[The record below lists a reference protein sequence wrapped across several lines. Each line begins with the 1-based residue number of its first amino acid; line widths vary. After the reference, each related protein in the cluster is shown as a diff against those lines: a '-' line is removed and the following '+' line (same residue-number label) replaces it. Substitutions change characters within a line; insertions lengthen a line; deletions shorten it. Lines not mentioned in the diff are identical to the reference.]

1 MQYYELDWEQS
12 WSPLYGS
19 PIIIPENTMLWRGYD
34 TNFNPI
40 PERYLYYSSS
50 SSAYEYAKKQN
61 RDLGC
66 FVTTNPIKLMDIR
79 FMMNILERIIQTN
92 QSDVY
97 LNDFAS
103 SMISF
108 GLCSLGH
115 QITLLKERYKDEF
128 KKQTVNSKE
137 IKMNIQKMIDI
148 HKPMNIIEQKGIR
161 VAETMN
167 DGFTMAFLQELFKD
181 LFDGFVSPRLYTVFH
196 TEKGGQLNPEMI
208 IFNPKLSNL
217 KQLKHYPS
225 NVVIKTFND
234 FITNNHQLIN
244 VKTKKSGEEIS
255 MKMFLSGGEQPII
268 NNSKHYL
275 EDYEDRLN
283 ANDKE
288 TVKHHKNAIKAGKRW
303 REKIMIIN
311 SRPQGPMKLNYF
323 ESPSLSYRDKQKKS
337 KDIEPPVPCVPVSI
351 FSITDYDI
359 IRVPRDYELG
369 V

>member
-1 MQYYELDWEQS
+1 MSQYYELDWEEP

-34 TNFNPI
+34 TYYDPI
-40 PERYLYYSSS
+40 PDRYVYYSSS

-61 RDLGC
+61 RDIGC
-66 FVTTNPIKLMDIR
+66 FVTTNPIKLIDIR

-92 QSDVY
+92 QSDIY

-103 SMISF
+103 SIISF

-115 QITLLKERYKDEF
+115 QITLLKERYKDEL
-128 KKQTVNSKE
+128 KKQTANSKE
-137 IKMNIQKMIDI
+137 IKRNIQKMIDA

-161 VAETMN
+161 VAETIN
-167 DGFTMAFLQELFKD
+167 DGFTMAFLQELFKG

-196 TEKGGQLNPEMI
+196 TEKAGQLNPEMI
-208 IFNPKLSNL
+208 IFNPKASNL

-225 NVVIKTFND
+225 NVVTKTFND
-234 FITNNHQLIN
+234 FIMDNHQLVN
-244 VKTKKSGEEIS
+244 VRTKKSGEEIS
-255 MKMFLSGGEQPII
+255 MKMFLSGGDQLIM

-275 EDYEDRLN
+275 DDYEDKLN
-283 ANDKE
+283 AKDKE

-311 SRPQGPMKLNYF
+311 GNPTNTFKVTEF
-323 ESPSLSYRDKQKKS
+323 TSPSLADN
-337 KDIEPPVPCVPVSI
+337 I
-351 FSITDYDI
+351 F
-359 IRVPRDYELG
+359 
-369 V
+369 